1 MLGGVLK
8 KVLLVLLVVVVIQN
22 WGKIE
27 RLFNPSQVVSEQTR
41 ASARVAL
48 YATEWCGY
56 CKQIRRFLDQ
66 GQPEIGE
73 KAHAGRNVIDW
84 IANCH
89 DCAGVGQVK
98 ARRLYDRFGPDLVDL
113 IEQRVQILQ
122 HRRATGV
129 GEAHLFEGQ
138 AARRGQGLADDGLG
152 QRRLTQDAHQL
163 IQVVA
168 GHAQ

>member
-66 GQPEIGE
+66 KGIPYQAFDIE
-73 KAHAGRNVIDW
+73 KDAQAR
-84 IANCH
+84 
-89 DCAGVGQVK
+89 K
-98 ARRLYDRFGPDLVDL
+98 AYEALGGGGIPFVDVNGTLIRDYNPDAIMTALK
-113 IEQRVQILQ
+113 
-122 HRRATGV
+122 
-129 GEAHLFEGQ
+129 
-138 AARRGQGLADDGLG
+138 
-152 QRRLTQDAHQL
+152 
-163 IQVVA
+163 
-168 GHAQ
+168 